1 MKCNAKIV
9 LEQAF
14 GGLKIEAKGTG
25 RGLRETVAAGLLH
38 VLNITKEDDAPL
50 DAELFSFFMW
60 LAGSPLME
68 AYRSD
73 GVVSVGYNKK
83 TKVKEVQDND
93 EE

>member
-9 LEQAF
+9 LEQTF

-25 RGLRETVAAGLLH
+25 GSLRETVAAGLLH
-38 VLNITKEDDAPL
+38 VLNMTKENDAPL

-68 AYRSD
+68 AYRSGGD
-73 GVVSVGYNKK
+73 VTVGRYEK